1 MLVVKE
7 FNKRFYVVNIK
18 TGKRKP
24 KKGFDDMKAALEYI
38 AEQKE
43 GA

>member
-7 FNKRFYVVNIK
+7 FNKMFYVVNIK

-24 KKGFDDMKAALEYI
+24 KGGFDTMKKALAYI
-38 AEQKE
+38 AKQKE
-43 GA
+43 A

>member
-24 KKGFDDMKAALEYI
+24 RDGFESMKEALEYI

-43 GA
+43 EV